1 MTFLNKVATE
11 LFSASY
17 EFRYKCIPRGHT
29 LCQLWQLT
37 LILQHLSWHRKPT
50 VIKGDVSNFFPQT
63 VSDPLLLIHF
73 DTYCNMVAASI
84 QTCKESRQGVK
95 HKIVPAETHQLI
107 LCRSNRFTQ
116 IHTDTHTHTT
126 LRSHLQVDQQDHS
139 LSSLGLFHPPV
150 GCGCSPSKGRNGPAG
165 RSGCR
170 WNSLVGPAPP
180 KTLSPCRAPWGSH
193 RR

>member
-116 IHTDTHTHTT
+116 IHTDTHTH
-126 LRSHLQVDQQDHS
+126 HS
-139 LSSLGLFHPPV
+139 EVSPP
-150 GCGCSPSKGRNGPAG
+150 G
-165 RSGCR
+165 RSAGPQ
-170 WNSLVGPAPP
+170 LV
-180 KTLSPCRAPWGSH
+180 LSGSISST
-193 RR
+193 RRVRMQPFQRP